1 MPRKRAPGGGRKPQ
15 GEFSKKSSQ
24 LATRVTLETRRGLDA
39 AAKKS
44 GRSLSQE
51 VERRLRDSLKGSAKA
66 VRDRPTAALAYLV
79 TRLAELLNAI
89 SKHPWNSNRWCIE
102 TLKFAVTAL
111 LDQVPADESDRPA
124 HLGAFTPEILGTALG
139 LQIFH
144 NVERADPDGD
154 VSTTWPEE
162 FRANF
167 EMAALAFSDVR
178 RDFDI
183 PFTSRKKDPQR

>member
-15 GEFSKKSSQ
+15 GEFSSKTAQ

-51 VERRLRDSLKGSAKA
+51 VERRLRDSLKSSAKA
-66 VRDRPTAALAYLV
+66 DRDRPTAALAYLV

-154 VSTTWPEE
+154 VSTTWLEE

-183 PFTSRKKDPQR
+183 PFTSRKRDPQR